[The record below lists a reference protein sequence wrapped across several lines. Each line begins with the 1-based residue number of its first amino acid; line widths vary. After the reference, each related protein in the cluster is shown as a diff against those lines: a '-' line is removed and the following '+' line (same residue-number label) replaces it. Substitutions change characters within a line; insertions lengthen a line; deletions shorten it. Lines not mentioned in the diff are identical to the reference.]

1 MINKIIDFSINNKFI
16 IGLFTLTLIGVGIW
30 SMATVNLGS
39 VPDIT
44 NNQVQVITQSPNLGT
59 EDIEQFVTY
68 PVELSMGNLPGV
80 TEIRSISRFGLSVVT
95 IVFEDD
101 MGTYLPRQ
109 LVQEKL
115 NELGESIPEKF
126 GSPSMGPISTGLG
139 QIYEYTIKPEEGFE
153 NKYSPMELRTVQDWV
168 IKRQLTLLEGV
179 VEVNS
184 YGGSIKQYEVAVN
197 PDKLNSLGISI
208 SQVYEALAR
217 NNVNTGGA
225 YIEKNKM
232 SNFIR
237 GEGLIRSLEDI
248 KDISIINEGN
258 IPVTIGDVATRV
270 HFGNQVRYGAF
281 TQDGK
286 EAVGG
291 IIMMLKG
298 SNPNA
303 VIQNVKNRMAEIEKS
318 LPEGLTIAPIIDRS
332 ELIARTTDTVKTNL
346 LEGALIVIFALV
358 LLLGS
363 LRGGIIT
370 ATTIPLSLLFA
381 FILMKQFNVW
391 ANLMS
396 LGAIDFGIIID
407 GAVIIIEGTVYEI
420 QKRIRSGKLKFNQ
433 GVMDKVAYDAGTTM
447 MGSAFFGQ
455 IIILIVFTP
464 ILFLTGVEGKMFKPM
479 AYTFG
484 FAMIGAIILCLTYV
498 PMMSALFMKPV
509 QNTKSWFG
517 KFERWL
523 EKISDKIIG
532 AIHNAYKP
540 LLKGALRLKLIV
552 LSSAAVLL
560 IIAGFIFSNMGG
572 EFVPQLDEG
581 DIAMQA
587 FIRPGSSLTE
597 SIEVSKKIETILLE
611 NFPEIK
617 TVTARMGVADIPTDP
632 MPMDIAD
639 MYIILNKDMDE
650 WTTAST
656 KEGLIEAIRDKLDDE
671 LVGVNLSFTQ
681 PVELRFNELLE
692 GVREDIAVKLYGEDL
707 EVLSD
712 KVQEMAAIIK
722 TVPGAGDV
730 SAERTAGLPQMTVK
744 FRRDKMAQYGLDI
757 QKVNDYISTAFAGG
771 TAGVIFEGEKRF
783 DLVVRFDES
792 HRKSIDDL
800 RTMYIDLKDGS
811 QVPIIE
817 IAEIEYVPGPM
828 QISRDNTYRRT
839 YVGVN
844 ARGRDVESVV
854 KDIQQKLDEELD
866 LPSGYYITYGGEF
879 ENLQS
884 AKDRLTIV
892 VPIALF
898 LIFVLLYFA
907 LKSFSQSL
915 MIYIAIPLAAI
926 GGVFALWLRDMPFSI
941 SAGVGFIVLF
951 GVAVLNGLVL
961 INRFNSLKEEGV
973 TSIKDRIFQGT
984 KERIRPIM
992 LTATTDIFGF
1002 LPMAFSTS
1010 AGAEVQ
1016 QPLATVVIGGMLTA
1030 TLLTLIVLPVLYTF
1044 IEKRRE
1050 RKDQN
1055 KIGSFNPQALTTILI
1070 LGFMLGGTA
1079 FAPAQSA
1086 VEGKGQQTQAPVPDL
1101 IVQDSITPITLS
1113 RAVEIAKENYPALK
1127 TSQLEIER
1135 QSALTGNA
1143 YDFGNTKVFTGGEEV
1158 ADGQGI
1164 YTLIGIGQQ
1173 NIDLLGIGAKKRLQ
1187 QQRIQLAETA
1197 FDLSEIQI
1205 ELEVKKAW
1213 SEAFQAKKKFVLYR
1227 ELDSIY
1233 GQFAQSV
1240 ELNFEVEAISRLEY
1254 AAARNQALQITNRFQ
1269 QAETDYLIALQ
1280 KLNLWLTP
1288 DTMYTV
1294 ADEFEATEISV
1305 LETDDTLDE
1314 HPELSLSRK
1323 RIDEAQASY
1332 DAARA
1337 SLLPQ
1342 FNLQGGLQRVNG
1354 DSGFYTYQA
1363 GISIPLFSGPDRS
1376 RAKAAK
1382 LDAQIAETN
1391 AAFKQRELQSQYTQ
1405 AQQNYT
1411 RWRDT
1416 WFFYKT
1422 EALPLAI
1429 DQRKGALLAY
1439 KEGALDYAAFTQIIR
1454 DAIQTE
1460 MDALDALDNYLEALF
1475 KLQYFQ
1481 N

>member
-1 MINKIIDFSINNKFI
+1 MINRIIDFSINNKFI

-109 LVQEKL
+109 LVGEKL

-139 QIYEYTIKPEEGFE
+139 QIYEYTIQPEEGFE
-153 NKYSPMELRTVQDWV
+153 TKYSPMELRTVQDWV

-184 YGGSIKQYEVAVN
+184 YGGSIKQYEVAVD
-197 PDKLNSLGISI
+197 PEKLNSMGISI
-208 SQVYEALAR
+208 SQVYEALAQ

-258 IPVTIGDVATRV
+258 IPITIGDVATRV
-270 HFGNQVRYGAF
+270 HFGSQVRYGAF

-291 IIMMLKG
+291 MIMMHKG

-303 VIQNVKNRMAEIEKS
+303 VIQNVKDRMEEIEKS

-433 GVMDKVAYDAGTTM
+433 GVMDKVAYDAGSTM

-498 PMMSALFMKPV
+498 PMMAALFMKPV
-509 QNTKSWFG
+509 QNTKNWFG

-532 AIHNAYKP
+532 AIHSAYMP
-540 LLKGALRLKLIV
+540 LLKGALKLKFIV
-552 LSSAAVLL
+552 LSAAAVLL
-560 IIAGFIFSNMGG
+560 VIAGFIFSNMGG

-581 DIAMQA
+581 DLAMQA
-587 FIRPGSSLTE
+587 LIRPGSSLTE
-597 SIEVSKKIETILLE
+597 SIEISKKIETILLE
-611 NFPEIK
+611 SFPEIK
-617 TVTARMGVADIPTDP
+617 TVTARIGVADIPTDP

-656 KEGLIEAIRDKLDDE
+656 KEGLIDAIRDKLDDE
-671 LVGVNLSFTQ
+671 LVGVNLVFTQ

-707 EVLSD
+707 EVLSQ
-712 KVQEMAAIIK
+712 KVQEMAAIIQ

-744 FRRDKMAQYGLDI
+744 YRRDKMAQYGLNI
-757 QKVNDYISTAFAGG
+757 QKVNDYVSTAFAGG

-800 RTMYIDLKDGS
+800 RNMYIDLKDGS

-884 AKDRLTIV
+884 AKDRLIIV

-898 LIFVLLYFA
+898 LILILLYFA

-926 GGVFALWLRDMPFSI
+926 GGVFALWLRGMPFSI

-973 TSIKDRIFQGT
+973 ISIKDRIFQGT

-1016 QPLATVVIGGMLTA
+1016 QPLATVVIGGMLSA

-1070 LGFMLGGTA
+1070 VGFMLGGTA
-1079 FAPAQSA
+1079 FAKAQ
-1086 VEGKGQQTQAPVPDL
+1086 QPQAPLQDIV
-1101 IVQDSITPITLS
+1101 VQDSIIPIAIS
-1113 RAVEIAKENYPALK
+1113 QAIEIAKENYPVLK
-1127 TSQLEIER
+1127 ASQLEIER
-1135 QSALTGNA
+1135 QNALKGIA
-1143 YDFGNTKVFTGGEEV
+1143 YDFGNTQVFTGGEEI

-1164 YTLIGIGQQ
+1164 YTVIGFGQQ

-1187 QQRIQLAETA
+1187 QQRIELAQTA
-1197 FDLSEIQI
+1197 FNLSEIQI
-1205 ELEVKKAW
+1205 ELEVKRAW
-1213 SEAFQAKKKFVLYR
+1213 SETFQAKKKFVLYR

-1233 GQFAQSV
+1233 GQFSKSV
-1240 ELNFEVEAISRLEY
+1240 ELNYEFEAISRLEY
-1254 AAARNQALQITNRFQ
+1254 AAARNQALQINNKFQ
-1269 QAETDYLIALQ
+1269 QAEIDYFIALQ
-1280 KLNLWLTP
+1280 KLNLWLAP

-1294 ADEFEATEISV
+1294 TDDLEATEISI
-1305 LETDDTLDE
+1305 LDADDTLDE
-1314 HPELSLSRK
+1314 HPDLLLSRK

-1337 SLLPQ
+1337 NLLPK

-1376 RAKAAK
+1376 RAKTAK
-1382 LDAQIAETN
+1382 LDTQIAETN
-1391 AAFKQRELQSQYTQ
+1391 ATFKQRELQSQFIQ
-1405 AQQNYT
+1405 ARQNFT
-1411 RWRDT
+1411 KWRDT

-1439 KEGALDYAAFTQIIR
+1439 KEGALDYASFTQIIR

-1460 MDALDALDNYLEALF
+1460 LDALDALDNYLDALF
-1475 KLQYFQ
+1475 ELQYFQ